1 MCLQNIKIALIF
13 IKRKLY
19 CAYKAFNQFLYHDSV
34 AFDYGGVVT
43 NSRREPEYSNKSK
56 RPGNLKDMHW

>member
-1 MCLQNIKIALIF
+1 MITLAKIAKTSYFAWL
-13 IKRKLY
+13 LLLV
-19 CAYKAFNQFLYHDSV
+19 AY
-34 AFDYGGVVT
+34 DYGGVVT

>member
-1 MCLQNIKIALIF
+1 MA
-13 IKRKLY
+13 KLFRL
-19 CAYKAFNQFLYHDSV
+19 CFLVAY
-34 AFDYGGVVT
+34 DYGGVVT